1 MKLHFFEMFDTLLII
16 FQTKAKYQ
24 NWISSQWK
32 NQTLCTIFG
41 NYGIYG
47 FNHNGL
53 FGQKGSF
60 GRMYRKKI
68 KYTYNV
74 SLM

>member
-1 MKLHFFEMFDTLLII
+1 MKIHFLKCLSLCLSFFKLR
-16 FQTKAKYQ
+16 QNAK
-24 NWISSQWK
+24 NGSQVNGK
-32 NQTLCTIFG
+32 IRLCVPFLGID
-41 NYGIYG
+41 GIYG